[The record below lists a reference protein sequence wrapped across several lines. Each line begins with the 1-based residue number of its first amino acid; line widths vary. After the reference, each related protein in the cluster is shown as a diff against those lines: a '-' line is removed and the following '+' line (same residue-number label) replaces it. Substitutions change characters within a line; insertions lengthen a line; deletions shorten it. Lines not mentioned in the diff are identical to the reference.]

1 MNEKARFGGRKQLG
15 SVILSRVL
23 WENYTLVKDF
33 CLTICPHSVAPNNNK
48 YLLCSIKPE
57 FHECHGHVGGLSQV
71 TVTMSRGNKSVNWDL
86 VIIPRLS
93 FPKATHSHGWRVLAG
108 YRQETP
114 PPTDSTPTPW
124 ACLMMAWILVI
135 QYPGYLRV
143 WRPRERARQIK
154 PFFMCLSTRHHKTIT
169 SPSTHQVHSTFWE
182 KGIMIYYFRKGV
194 SEVMDIFLT
203 FLH

>member
-1 MNEKARFGGRKQLG
+1 MGSLHKALTFPGKNYRGMNEKARFGGGKQVG

-33 CLTICPHSVAPNNNK
+33 CLTICPHSVPPNNNK
-48 YLLCSIKPE
+48 HLLCSTEPE

-71 TVTMSRGNKSVNWDL
+71 TVTMSRGNKSVSWDS

-114 PPTDSTPTPW
+114 QIPLPPHGHVSW
-124 ACLMMAWILVI
+124 WLESLWYSI
-135 QYPGYLRV
+135 Q
-143 WRPRERARQIK
+143 
-154 PFFMCLSTRHHKTIT
+154 IT
-169 SPSTHQVHSTFWE
+169 SEYGDQE
-182 KGIMIYYFRKGV
+182 
-194 SEVMDIFLT
+194 SEPGR
-203 FLH
+203 